1 MLDAGADT
9 LVLGCTHYP
18 FLDAAIRDIVGEH
31 MTLIDTSVAIARQ
44 AERVLDQNGLRAA
57 TGVPVDLPRFCSTS
71 DGAHLQQLAA
81 TLLQIDAPVERVV
94 IPSPRTI
101 APDSQAA

>member
-1 MLDAGADT
+1 
-9 LVLGCTHYP
+9 
-18 FLDAAIRDIVGEH
+18 

-44 AERVLDQNGLRAA
+44 VERVLDQHGLRSEP
-57 TGVPVDLPRFCSTS
+57 GRPVDPPRFCSTS

-81 TLLQIDAPVERVV
+81 TLLHIEAPVERVV
-94 IPSPRTI
+94 IPSRRTV